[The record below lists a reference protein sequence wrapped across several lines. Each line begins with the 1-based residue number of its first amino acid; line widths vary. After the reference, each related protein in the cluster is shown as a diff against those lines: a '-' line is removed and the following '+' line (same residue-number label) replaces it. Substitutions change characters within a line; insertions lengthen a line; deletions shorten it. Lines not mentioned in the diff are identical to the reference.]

1 MAKWITIRYTG
12 SRCKACNAEFQQGER
27 AKWYRSGVAYH
38 KTTWVMDNSGDWRP
52 GECIAQ
58 LASRIIEQEAIDETP
73 F

>member
-58 LASRIIEQEAIDETP
+58 LASRIIEQEVIDEPP